1 MKYLLVDKFDN
12 IVSSVVLDSS
22 VGITGART
30 YFLGIKRIEEEKFKK
45 LWKVM
50 SEEDYDEKYKSHT
63 RNPSSSE
70 YKWWKEENTNLDDF

>member
-12 IVSSVVLDSS
+12 IVTSVVLDSG

-45 LWKVM
+45 LWEVI
-50 SEEDYDEKYKSHT
+50 SEEDYKK
-63 RNPSSSE
+63 RKLLKNPG
-70 YKWWKEENTNLDDF
+70 YIKWWKDEPSNLDIEKE